1 MFILGSTYRIFSVS
15 QDVPLHDSGGGSKR
29 EEGGKSSEDE
39 EELGQ
44 HDCSAIVRYQLFKIS
59 LHLEAQIGP
68 LCIGDWRQLEVNGPT
83 LSNLS

>member
-29 EEGGKSSEDE
+29 EEGGKSSEDK
-39 EELGQ
+39 EELRQ